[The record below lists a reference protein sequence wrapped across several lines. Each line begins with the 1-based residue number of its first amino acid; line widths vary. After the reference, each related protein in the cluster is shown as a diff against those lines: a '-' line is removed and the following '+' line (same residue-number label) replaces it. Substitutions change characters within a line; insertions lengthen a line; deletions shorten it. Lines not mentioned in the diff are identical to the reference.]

1 MVKKK
6 ITIYGKGKGKRK
18 VHNVGYRLFLL
29 EQADSLFIE
38 EFDAKNVTVDD
49 LETLIVLV
57 AGEDSQLAEFID
69 FVNNPLNRPEEA
81 IVDNIIVE
89 NWEGRVR
96 EIDKFRQSFNTIQ
109 LGKIVKTGLYMCK
122 KQDVMIGKQDVMIG
136 KQDVMIGK
144 QDVMIG
150 KQDMMIGKQDMM
162 IGKQDVMIGKQEET
176 IGEIRNLRDDL
187 KLYFDKRF
195 EILEKDV
202 FLIKKKMCIA

>member
-6 ITIYGKGKGKRK
+6 ITIRAKGKGK
-18 VHNVGYRLFLL
+18 VHNVGYRLFLF

-38 EFDAKNVTVDD
+38 EFDARNVIIDD

-57 AGEDSQLAEFID
+57 AGEDSQVTEFID

-96 EIDKFRQSFNTIQ
+96 EIDKFRQSFNTVQ
-109 LGKIVKTGLYMCK
+109 LGKIVKTGLL
-122 KQDVMIGKQDVMIG
+122 
-136 KQDVMIGK
+136 
-144 QDVMIG
+144 
-150 KQDMMIGKQDMM
+150 
-162 IGKQDVMIGKQEET
+162 MIGKQEET

-187 KLYFDKRF
+187 KLHFDKRF